1 MPRRGMDYLFEP
13 ATAGVGGLAGLSGRA
28 CASHV
33 LRCLLVAG
41 SGYLCYFIKEVSW
54 HDGCHDNIVVV
65 KIQKVR
71 YFLDMLRQK

>member
-1 MPRRGMDYLFEP
+1 MDYLFEP

-41 SGYLCYFIKEVSW
+41 SEKLYCFIEEASW
-54 HDGCHDNIVVV
+54 HDGCHDT
-65 KIQKVR
+65 KRALKR
-71 YFLDMLRQK
+71 KYGF

>member
-1 MPRRGMDYLFEP
+1 MDYLFEP

-41 SGYLCYFIKEVSW
+41 SEKLYCFIEEASW
-54 HDGCHDNIVVV
+54 HDGCHD
-65 KIQKVR
+65 R
-71 YFLDMLRQK
+71 YLTLL

>member
-1 MPRRGMDYLFEP
+1 MDYLFEP

-41 SGYLCYFIKEVSW
+41 SGHLCYFIKEVSW
-54 HDGCHDNIVVV
+54 HNGCHDTVATPYLFM
-65 KIQKVR
+65 VR
-71 YFLDMLRQK
+71 RNEAFATP